1 MNRVT
6 LSPLRV
12 IIFYFLLSISPLN
25 HTFRSWEERKQ
36 SSTVKKVL
44 IVKQILL
51 VITKGNVKRT
61 IMENIVNSE
70 NFQQNLLSSHL
81 RSINE
86 QKLQGL

>member
-12 IIFYFLLSISPLN
+12 ISFYFLLSISLLN

-36 SSTVKKVL
+36 SSTIKKILIVKKVL
-44 IVKQILL
+44 L
-51 VITKGNVKRT
+51 VIPLGNVK
-61 IMENIVNSE
+61 SK
-70 NFQQNLLSSHL
+70 NFQQNLFSSHL
-81 RSINE
+81 RSISE

>member
-12 IIFYFLLSISPLN
+12 ISFYFLLSISSLN

-51 VITKGNVKRT
+51 VITLGNVK
-61 IMENIVNSE
+61 SE

-81 RSINE
+81 RSISE

>member
-12 IIFYFLLSISPLN
+12 ISFYFLLSISPLN

-44 IVKQILL
+44 TVNLL
-51 VITKGNVKRT
+51 VIALGNVKRT

-81 RSINE
+81 RSISE
-86 QKLQGL
+86 KKLQGL

>member
-12 IIFYFLLSISPLN
+12 ISFYFLLSISPLN

-36 SSTVKKVL
+36 SSTIKKIL
-44 IVKQILL
+44 IVKNVLL
-51 VITKGNVKRT
+51 VIPLGNVK
-61 IMENIVNSE
+61 SK

-81 RSINE
+81 RSISE

>member
-12 IIFYFLLSISPLN
+12 ISFYFLLSISPLN

-36 SSTVKKVL
+36 SSTVKKIL
-44 IVKQILL
+44 IVKKVLL
-51 VITKGNVKRT
+51 VITLGNVK
-61 IMENIVNSE
+61 SE

-81 RSINE
+81 RSISE

>member
-12 IIFYFLLSISPLN
+12 ISFYFPLSISPLN

-36 SSTVKKVL
+36 SSTIKKIL
-44 IVKQILL
+44 IVKNVLL
-51 VITKGNVKRT
+51 VIPLGNVK
-61 IMENIVNSE
+61 SK
-70 NFQQNLLSSHL
+70 NFQHNLLSSHL
-81 RSINE
+81 RSISE